1 MKSNFV
7 LFHTTSGVAA
17 VIAKRSYWMTAS
29 SGWRQRLLYADLESE
44 CRSCHDGREQK
55 PGFTLKRA
63 ISR

>member
-7 LFHTTSGVAA
+7 LFHTTSGIAA
-17 VIAKRSYWMTAS
+17 VIAKRSYRMTAS
-29 SGWRQRLLYADLESE
+29 SGWRLRLLYADLESV

-55 PGFTLKRA
+55 PEFPLKRA